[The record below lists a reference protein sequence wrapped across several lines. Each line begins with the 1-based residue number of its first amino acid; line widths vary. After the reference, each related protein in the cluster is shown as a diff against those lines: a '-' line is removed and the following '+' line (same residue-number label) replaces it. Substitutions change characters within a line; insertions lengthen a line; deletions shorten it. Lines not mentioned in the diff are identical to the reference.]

1 MNQNADPGVI
11 ERYNRII
18 ENIDH
23 LPSLPAIVTR
33 LIEVVNSP
41 DSSADDAAK
50 LIEKDPALTSKIIRL
65 ANSAFYGIPR
75 SISSVSTAVVI
86 LGFSTIRSI
95 VLSAALMKVFPGT
108 TKRSFDRDRFWKHS
122 IVTALASRLLARH
135 FINIRM
141 MDPESAFCAGIL
153 HDLGKLIFDEYLTE
167 DYLKACEYARNNG
180 IPLLSAEKEI
190 LGITHAEIGM
200 ILAEKW
206 ELPPDLGLPLVYH
219 HSPSSTDKLVDL
231 VTTVHIADVLAH
243 ESGNAIWDNEERPE
257 EWDQAR
263 EVLRLGDSD
272 YQKVTE
278 TLALSLEK
286 SSEFFDI
293 IK

>member
-95 VLSAALMKVFPGT
+95 ALSVALMKVFPGT
-108 TKRSFDRDRFWKHS
+108 TKRALIE
-122 IVTALASRLLARH
+122 IVSG
-135 FINIRM
+135 N
-141 MDPESAFCAGIL
+141 
-153 HDLGKLIFDEYLTE
+153 
-167 DYLKACEYARNNG
+167 
-180 IPLLSAEKEI
+180 IPLS
-190 LGITHAEIGM
+190 
-200 ILAEKW
+200 
-206 ELPPDLGLPLVYH
+206 
-219 HSPSSTDKLVDL
+219 
-231 VTTVHIADVLAH
+231 
-243 ESGNAIWDNEERPE
+243 
-257 EWDQAR
+257 
-263 EVLRLGDSD
+263 LRLHPCCWP
-272 YQKVTE
+272 VI
-278 TLALSLEK
+278 LSI
-286 SSEFFDI
+286 SV
-293 IK
+293 